1 MLTSGA
7 FDPENILL
15 GFDSLVLS
23 GPDIPSEFSEAMTQR
38 LELARNDSRQV
49 VDVYPSACGK
59 SASPGSTAELLP
71 PTSDHWQQAVRKPA
85 QSLAFDAEGNSRPDR
100 F

>member
-59 SASPGSTAELLP
+59 VQAGVLLLNY
-71 PTSDHWQQAVRKPA
+71 SR
-85 QSLAFDAEGNSRPDR
+85 SLAITGNRLCVSQPKV
-100 F
+100 